1 MARISKIELVRKYLN
16 GERSKIIV
24 EINDAVQSENF
35 IQAEQLKE
43 FRQVLSVA
51 IQMCEKEKPTEGK
64 NGSDN

>member
-1 MARISKIELVRKYLN
+1 MSRKCKVEPVRKYLN

-35 IQAEQLKE
+35 IQADQLKE

-51 IQMCEKEKPTEGK
+51 IQLCGEEKTKEDKKE
-64 NGSDN
+64 